1 MAYPDSQYENT
12 TPESIYHEI
21 QGLQPSAIIELF
33 QLKLTEEVNGID
45 ITFYYHAGTNELTGN
60 VVFNG
65 KTYAPTPIEIEG
77 FEMSAKGTLPRP
89 TMRIA
94 NVAGSISALLLL
106 YNPLQA
112 RLKRIRTC
120 KKFLDAA
127 NFSSGTNPTADPD
140 ARFQDEF
147 YYIDR
152 VSKETP
158 QLVEFELTSKLEL
171 STLALPGRQVVEHC
185 PWVYRGVE
193 CGYKG
198 KTYFNAADEK
208 LTKNQ
213 AALDVCGKRRSSCK
227 ARFGDKPLPHG
238 GFPGSRIQA

>member
-12 TPESIYHEI
+12 TPESIHDQI
-21 QGLQPSAIIELF
+21 QGLEPSAIIELF
-33 QLKLTEEVNGID
+33 QLKLTEEVNGVD
-45 ITFYYHAGTNELTGN
+45 VTFYYHAGTNELTGN
-60 VVFNG
+60 VVFNK
-65 KTYAPTPIEIEG
+65 KTYAPTPIEVEG
-77 FEMSAKGTLPRP
+77 FEMSSKGALPRP

-94 NVAGSISALLLL
+94 NVAGSISSLLLL

-120 KKFLDAA
+120 KKFLDAV

-152 VSKETP
+152 VSKENL

-185 PWVYRGVE
+185 PWVYRGEE
-193 CGYKG
+193 CGYTG
-198 KTYFNAADEK
+198 KKYFDAEDNR
-208 LTKNQ
+208 LGKNQ
-213 AALDVCGKRRSSCK
+213 AAQDVCGKRLNSCK
-227 ARFGDKPLPHG
+227 KRFGDKPLPHG